1 MMNIVSANLES
12 GKMIR
17 LGTPLKNGTI
27 LEMIDNTALTTGKL
41 LDLRTTSADAVNPV
55 SVVTDNLD
63 TGTTMK
69 LYSPELTTGTGFE
82 VTTGIWKSINAL
94 TIFMQNSK
102 YD

>member
-1 MMNIVSANLES
+1 MMNIMSANLES

-17 LGTPLKNGTI
+17 LGAPALKNGTI

-82 VTTGIWKSINAL
+82 VTTGSEI
-94 TIFMQNSK
+94 
-102 YD
+102 D